1 MQALRVFYV
10 SSLFTYRALFQWLNP
25 SAYLFSK
32 IGFPIIQMTFFAIVG
47 SFSGARP
54 LAFYLVGNAVLVAY
68 RPMFTIATSVAN
80 ERRGGTLPY
89 VVASPAD
96 RVALFF
102 GRSAFHVVDG
112 IMDVAIAIAYAAL
125 VFGLDLSR
133 TNWIGLA
140 AALLAATF
148 GASAVGLF
156 LGAAAYLILDATF
169 LANTAMF
176 VLLLLSGANI
186 PLSDL
191 PSWLLPLSWALPIT
205 RSVEASR
212 AFVGGAELGP
222 ALLGVGGDVLVGAV
236 WAFAGLFLFQWIER
250 QARSRGTLEGE

>member
-1 MQALRVFYV
+1 MQAARVFFV
-10 SSLFTYRALFQWLNP
+10 SSIFTYRALFQWLNP
-25 SAYLFSK
+25 SAYIFSK

-54 LAFYLVGNAVLVAY
+54 LEFYLVGNAVLVAY

-89 VVASPAD
+89 VVASPAN

-112 IMDVAIAIAYAAL
+112 LMDVAIAIGFAWLA
-125 VFGLDLSR
+125 FGLDLSR
-133 TNWIGLA
+133 TNWIGLS
-140 AALLAATF
+140 AALIVATV

-176 VLLLLSGANI
+176 VLLLLSGANV

-191 PSWLLPLSWALPIT
+191 PAWLSPLSWALPIT

-212 AFVGGAELGP
+212 GFVAGGELGP
-222 ALLGVGGDVLVGAV
+222 GLAAVAGDIAVAAV
-236 WAFAGLFLFQWIER
+236 WAVAGLILFQWIEQ
-250 QARSRGTLEGE
+250 QARQRGTLEGE